1 MLLPKLFYKL
11 LMFTQ
16 SMEITGLRRTDTRLE
31 EMMKFFKQLKK
42 DRGFTHINAVE
53 VGKRDFKQ

>member
-1 MLLPKLFYKL
+1 
-11 LMFTQ
+11 MFTQ

-53 VGKRDFKQ
+53 VGKRDFKE

>member
-1 MLLPKLFYKL
+1 MTNYIVIFLY
-11 LMFTQ
+11 TIQ

-53 VGKRDFKQ
+53 VGKMDFKK